1 MTDELANSIQLFL
14 QQEKMLGAHVL
25 TVIEWRT
32 DIRVGHISIAVF
44 LHCKGFCCQ
53 SELAA
58 FGPEAL
64 SHWGRGIGPKMERL
78 RLWGSTAKRRALHGI
93 HIYVYSLPHVYMR
106 CVHSGN
112 GLSNEDS
119 RPHKEAL

>member
-25 TVIEWRT
+25 TVIQWRT
-32 DIRVGHISIAVF
+32 NIRVGHISIAVF

-64 SHWGRGIGPKMERL
+64 SRWGRGSGPKMERL
-78 RLWGSTAKRRALHGI
+78 RLWLSSRIICA
-93 HIYVYSLPHVYMR
+93 SD
-106 CVHSGN
+106 C
-112 GLSNEDS
+112 GLSNFEVITF
-119 RPHKEAL
+119 ALLE